1 MTCVLKYR
9 LPGAG
14 QRPLQLLRSS
24 WLRRTWRVSSSWP
37 QNQMSLGLIDGG
49 RLTDEIVYART
60 HASSNKTNN
69 EKGDRKNRKTDD
81 GHRTG
86 TQTTHEIG
94 GYKISISADILSHWT
109 RYKMHVNRFDMA
121 GTPAQKK
128 KNKKINQRLRSDTP
142 DDILWSDTRDRL
154 PCVSSETHV

>member
-1 MTCVLKYR
+1 
-9 LPGAG
+9 
-14 QRPLQLLRSS
+14 
-24 WLRRTWRVSSSWP
+24 
-37 QNQMSLGLIDGG
+37 MSLGLIDGG

-69 EKGDRKNRKTDD
+69 EKGGRKDR
-81 GHRTG
+81 

-121 GTPAQKK
+121 GTPAQKEK
-128 KNKKINQRLRSDTP
+128 KK
-142 DDILWSDTRDRL
+142 
-154 PCVSSETHV
+154 